1 MYLHKEILM
10 KSNSKK
16 AVLPK
21 SSHFFREY
29 IEKNTKRNEK
39 LLSEKDI
46 PIHMK
51 GSRITVRK
59 AINESEKMDYNWAVY
74 KIYGR
79 GSFCFKKLVYAE
91 LNDI

>member
-59 AINESEKMDYNWAVY
+59 AINESEKWTITGLFIKFMAGGAFVLKNWFT
-74 KIYGR
+74 R
-79 GSFCFKKLVYAE
+79 S
-91 LNDI
+91 